1 MRLKCVT
8 VLTVLYL
15 NYLVT
20 QTSVRVS
27 IGHTEIQS
35 LYILSETEQIYLMDI
50 GAQIW
55 KSVKENFR
63 WMIV

>member
-50 GAQIW
+50 GAQI
-55 KSVKENFR
+55 
-63 WMIV
+63 